1 MSQKNTIE
9 FSFHEIQKFRQK
21 WLWIFLLLIDMLA
34 FIFFG
39 YGIFK
44 QLVLGQAFGSRPLP
58 DIALV
63 IVGLFFILLLAVL
76 TYISYTMKLI
86 TEVHNDGLTLRFH
99 PLTLQII
106 PKELIKKCEVRKYHP
121 IREYGGW
128 GIRYG
133 RKGKAYTVSG
143 TLGVQLELVPGK
155 SLLIGSQRPEELA
168 RAIQEKM
175 N

>member
-1 MSQKNTIE
+1 MNI
-9 FSFHEIQKFRQK
+9 
-21 WLWIFLLLIDMLA
+21 LA
-34 FIFFG
+34 LVFFG

-76 TYISYTMKLI
+76 TYIFYTMRLI

-99 PLTLQII
+99 PLTHQII
-106 PKELIKKCEVRKYHP
+106 PIGHIKKCAVRKYHP

-133 RKGKAYTVSG
+133 RRGKAYTVSG
-143 TLGVQLELVPGK
+143 TLGVQLELLQGK
-155 SLLIGSQRPEELA
+155 SILIGSQRPEELA

-175 N
+175 HWKSLTQTKSFDVQSSTFEATKVIQ

>member
-1 MSQKNTIE
+1 
-9 FSFHEIQKFRQK
+9 
-21 WLWIFLLLIDMLA
+21 MLA
-34 FIFFG
+34 LVFFG

-44 QLVLGQAFGSRPLP
+44 QLVLGQAFGSRPLS
-58 DIALV
+58 DVALV

-76 TYISYTMKLI
+76 TYIFYTIKLI

-99 PLTLQII
+99 PLTHQTI
-106 PKELIKKCEVRKYHP
+106 PFAHIKTCEVRKYHP

-133 RKGKAYTVSG
+133 GKGKAYTVSG
-143 TLGVQLELVPGK
+143 TLCVQLELVQGM

-168 RAIQEKM
+168 KAIQEKM
-175 N
+175 K